1 MDFIGAMRSHSY
13 RKVHGT
19 SKIIDIC
26 YNALASREEL
36 EKIINADAGC
46 KQGDMKKKKLGDVTS
61 INITALQSGVSQDG
75 GKTHA
80 LNVMPLLAFDI
91 RISPEMDISA
101 MGKKLD
107 AWFGSLKS
115 CTLPSQ
121 LKMTITPVTST

>member
-1 MDFIGAMRSHSY
+1 
-13 RKVHGT
+13 
-19 SKIIDIC
+19 
-26 YNALASREEL
+26 
-36 EKIINADAGC
+36 
-46 KQGDMKKKKLGDVTS
+46 MKKKKLGDVTS

-80 LNVMPLLAFDI
+80 LNVIPTNAIAGFDI